1 MTSRI
6 VERIN
11 DLFNSKKARK
21 NFLKIRIPV
30 IFILFVLILP
40 LLDKSWFLPGLAV
53 SVLGEMIQ
61 LWCFATIKTKKQ
73 LTTHGPYMFVRNP
86 MYIGRF
92 FLVFGILMIT
102 GNPWIL
108 LACIIVYY
116 FYMTNRVKREE
127 TLLSEIFGNDYKKY
141 CKKVGPYIPTVN
153 SYFNAKRLF
162 EFDMESFAQNHGIRN
177 LTAVAACY
185 AVLYVFTF
193 IKPL

>member
-21 NFLKIRIPV
+21 SFLKLRIPV

-53 SVLGEMIQ
+53 SVLGEIIQ
-61 LWCFATIKTKKQ
+61 LWCFATIKTKKK

-92 FLVFGILMIT
+92 FLVFGILMMT
-102 GNPWIL
+102 GNPWIM
-108 LACIIVYY
+108 LACILVYY

-127 TLLSEIFGNDYKKY
+127 ELLSGMFGQDYEEY
-141 CKKVGPYIPTVN
+141 RYRVRPYMPTSN
-153 SYFNAKRLF
+153 SFFDARRLF
-162 EFDMESFAQNHGIRN
+162 EFDRESFTQNHGLRN
-177 LTAVAACY
+177 MAVVGICY
-185 AVLYVFTF
+185 VVLYIFTF
-193 IKPL
+193 VRPI

>member
-127 TLLSEIFGNDYKKY
+127 TLLSEIFGNDYKEY
-141 CKKVGPYIPTVN
+141 CKKVRPYMPTVN
-153 SYFNAKRLF
+153 GYFNAKRLF
-162 EFDMESFAQNHGIRN
+162 EFDRESFAQNHGVRN
-177 LTAVAACY
+177 LAAVAACY